1 MTVAMQTQFKTVSN
15 LLTLV
20 STIQDGDTLETEYS
34 CNVDVTLAGDSIWDC
49 TLEAVT
55 ITGIYIHETD
65 YGDGDIGTSINVTY
79 SVDGVDGSEV
89 DDSWRLYTDNGFS
102 DAVSALLGTAVDFT
116 EQGMQDDGLAS
127 MEL

>member
-1 MTVAMQTQFKTVSN
+1 MTVAMQTQFKTVSD

-34 CNVDVTLAGDSIWDC
+34 CKVDVTLAGDSIWDC

-55 ITGIYIHETD
+55 ITGIYIHEVD
-65 YGDGDIGTSINVTY
+65 YGDGDISTSINVVY
-79 SVDGVDGSEV
+79 NVDGVDGSEV
-89 DDSWRLYTDNGFS
+89 DDSWRLYTDSGFS
-102 DAVSALLGTAVDFT
+102 DAVSALLMTDVDFT
-116 EQGMQDDGLAS
+116 EQGMQDDGSAS

>member
-20 STIQDGDTLETEYS
+20 STIQDGDTQETEYS

-55 ITGIYIHETD
+55 ITGIYIHEVD
-65 YGDGDIGTSINVTY
+65 YGDGDISTSINVVY
-79 SVDGVDGSEV
+79 NVDGVDGSEV
-89 DDSWRLYTDNGFS
+89 DDSWRLYTDSGFS
-102 DAVSALLGTAVDFT
+102 DAVSALLMTDVDFT
-116 EQGMQDDGLAS
+116 EQGMQDDGSAS

>member
-55 ITGIYIHETD
+55 ITGIHIHETD
-65 YGDGDIGTSINVTY
+65 YGDGDIGTSINVVY
-79 SVDGVDGSEV
+79 NVDGVDGSEV
-89 DDSWRLYTDNGFS
+89 DGSWRLYTDNGFS
-102 DAVSALLGTAVDFT
+102 DAVSALLMKDVDFT

>member
-55 ITGIYIHETD
+55 ITGIYIHEVD

-79 SVDGVDGSEV
+79 NVDGVDGSEV

>member
-20 STIQDGDTLETEYS
+20 STVQDGDTLETEYS

-65 YGDGDIGTSINVTY
+65 DGDGDIGTSINVVY
-79 SVDGVDGSEV
+79 NVDGVDGSEV
-89 DDSWRLYTDNGFS
+89 DDSWRLYTDSGFS
-102 DAVSALLGTAVDFT
+102 DAVSALLGTDVDFT